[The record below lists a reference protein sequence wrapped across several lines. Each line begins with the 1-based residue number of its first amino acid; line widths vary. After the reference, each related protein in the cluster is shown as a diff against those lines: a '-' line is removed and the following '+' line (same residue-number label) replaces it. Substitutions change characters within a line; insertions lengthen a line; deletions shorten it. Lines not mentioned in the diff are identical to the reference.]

1 MQSLV
6 ARGPLVAGARTSR
19 AFRPVAHTIA
29 NRRHIRRVAAVEEQ
43 ETTYQAAA
51 AHQQPSPEGVPDNEA
66 LQEYELEDLD
76 QSQEELLKWM
86 LYLDKQEQQ
95 ADLDEMVDY
104 DEFGD
109 EEFAEIAEDVE
120 EMIEENTYSYK
131 PGDKVVGTVYEVD
144 EDGAYIEI
152 GAKSAGFVPLSECSM
167 AKLKSP
173 LEVLRPGMQ
182 REFIVVEEED
192 EYGEIILSLAAIEAQ
207 VFWTR
212 LRQLQAEDVAM
223 TVRVTAANRG
233 GLLCQFHHIEGFI
246 PSSHFGQSIT
256 VETMEDFVGAELTVK
271 LLEVDEEKDRLV
283 FSHRRASADGDARAV
298 QIGDLVTGVV
308 QSVKPY
314 GAFIDIGGITGLLHI
329 SQITNERLLAI
340 DTVLSVGD
348 KLKVLVLSADADRGR
363 VTLSTKKLEK
373 NPGDMLNNPQAVFEG
388 AEEMAAQ
395 FRERMAAA
403 DTGADV
409 TATTDDYTTL
419 YEETYA
425 EPVPA
430 EQPEAAVAGQQGQPG
445 AAQ

>member
-1 MQSLV
+1 MYCHVLTRCCCLL
-6 ARGPLVAGARTSR
+6 ALP
-19 AFRPVAHTIA
+19 P
-29 NRRHIRRVAAVEEQ
+29 
-43 ETTYQAAA
+43 AAA
-51 AHQQPSPEGVPDNEA
+51 SPP
-66 LQEYELEDLD
+66 
-76 QSQEELLKWM
+76 
-86 LYLDKQEQQ
+86 
-95 ADLDEMVDY
+95 
-104 DEFGD
+104 
-109 EEFAEIAEDVE
+109 
-120 EMIEENTYSYK
+120 
-131 PGDKVVGTVYEVD
+131 P
-144 EDGAYIEI
+144 
-152 GAKSAGFVPLSECSM
+152 
-167 AKLKSP
+167 
-173 LEVLRPGMQ
+173 
-182 REFIVVEEED
+182 
-192 EYGEIILSLAAIEAQ
+192 
-207 VFWTR
+207 
-212 LRQLQAEDVAM
+212 
-223 TVRVTAANRG
+223 
-233 GLLCQFHHIEGFI
+233 
-246 PSSHFGQSIT
+246 
-256 VETMEDFVGAELTVK
+256 
-271 LLEVDEEKDRLV
+271 
-283 FSHRRASADGDARAV
+283 

-409 TATTDDYTTL
+409 TATTDDYNTL